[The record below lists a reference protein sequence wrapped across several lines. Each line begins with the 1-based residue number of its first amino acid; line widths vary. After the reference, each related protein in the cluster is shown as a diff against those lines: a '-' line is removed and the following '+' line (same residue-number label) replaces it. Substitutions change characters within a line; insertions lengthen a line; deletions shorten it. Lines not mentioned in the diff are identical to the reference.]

1 MAILVRDAR
10 PDDRAV
16 IAEFNARLAL
26 ETEDK
31 TLDPIV
37 LDRGVARAL
46 ADPERLRYWLAED
59 ADSGEV
65 LGQVAIS
72 REWSDWRDGWIWWFQ
87 SVYVR
92 ESARGLGIFRGLHRH
107 VRELAHATPG
117 VIGLRLY
124 VEVANHRAISTYRS
138 LGMSPGGY
146 DVYEDLW
153 IGTAR
158 PLDPT

>member
-1 MAILVRDAR
+1 MAILVRDACS
-10 PDDRAV
+10 DDRAV
-16 IAEFNARLAL
+16 IVEFNARLAL
-26 ETEDK
+26 ETEGK
-31 TLDPIV
+31 TLDPAV

-46 ADPERLRYWLAED
+46 ADPERLRYWMAVD
-59 ADSGEV
+59 DTSGEV
-65 LGQVAIS
+65 LGQVAIT

-92 ESARGLGIFRGLHRH
+92 ETARGLGIFRSLHRH
-107 VRELAHATPG
+107 VRELAIAAPG

-124 VEVANHRAISTYRS
+124 VEVANQRAISTYRS
-138 LGMSPGGY
+138 LGMKPGGY

-158 PLDPT
+158 PLDPS